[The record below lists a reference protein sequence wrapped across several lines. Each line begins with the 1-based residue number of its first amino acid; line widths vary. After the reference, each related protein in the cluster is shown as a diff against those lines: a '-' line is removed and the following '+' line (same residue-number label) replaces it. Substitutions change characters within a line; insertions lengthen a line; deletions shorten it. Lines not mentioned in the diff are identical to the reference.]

1 MALQIEDFA
10 SATDPVPLS
19 SVPLQ
24 FLILVFSSTAPC
36 TRRPELVEP
45 TRVDRSCIGVPFN
58 TTWREPLVAQSGAEG
73 VRCVHDYLKVSIAH
87 EITV

>member
-10 SATDPVPLS
+10 SATDTVPLS

-24 FLILVFSSTAPC
+24 FLIRVFSSTAPC

-45 TRVDRSCIGVPFN
+45 TRVDGSCIGVPLN
-58 TTWREPLVAQSGAEG
+58 TTWHEPLVAQSGAEG
-73 VRCVHDYLKVSIAH
+73 VRCVHGESKYSK
-87 EITV
+87 